1 MMIVSAKVSKRKL
14 LTGVLVAVGVILLL
28 VFLCGRADADGSEAP
43 EDTITVQEVATNQQR
58 LAFLNAFGW
67 EVSET
72 PEETQEVRIPETFN
86 EVFTRY
92 NQLQQSQGYDLE
104 PYAGKAV
111 KRYVYRIHNHP
122 GGADYFATLL
132 ISKDEVI
139 GGDVTG
145 TGQGGTM
152 HGFAMPESKPNR

>member
-14 LTGVLVAVGVILLL
+14 LTGVLAAVGVILLL
-28 VFLCGRADADGSEAP
+28 VFLTGRADANTETDPDAP
-43 EDTITVQEVATNQQR
+43 AVSDEVATNQQR
-58 LAFLNAFGW
+58 LAFLQSYGW

-72 PEETQEVRIPETFN
+72 PEETQEVRIPDTFN

-111 KRYVYRIHNHP
+111 KRYVYRILNHP
-122 GGADYFATLL
+122 DGPDHFATLL
-132 ISKDEVI
+132 ISKNEVI

-145 TGQGGTM
+145 TGHGGSM
-152 HGFAMPESKPNR
+152 HGFQMPE

>member
-14 LTGVLVAVGVILLL
+14 LTGVLVAVGLILLL
-28 VFLCGRADADGSEAP
+28 VFLCGKAGANTDSSP
-43 EDTITVQEVATNQQR
+43 ETPAAANEVATNQQR
-58 LAFLNAFGW
+58 LAFLQSFGW

-104 PYAGKAV
+104 PYAGKTA
-111 KRYVYRIHNHP
+111 KRYVYRILNHP
-122 GGADYFATLL
+122 NGSDYFATVL
-132 ISKDEVI
+132 ISKNEVI
-139 GGDVTG
+139 GGDITG
-145 TGQGGTM
+145 TGQGSSM
-152 HGFAMPESKPNR
+152 HGFAMP